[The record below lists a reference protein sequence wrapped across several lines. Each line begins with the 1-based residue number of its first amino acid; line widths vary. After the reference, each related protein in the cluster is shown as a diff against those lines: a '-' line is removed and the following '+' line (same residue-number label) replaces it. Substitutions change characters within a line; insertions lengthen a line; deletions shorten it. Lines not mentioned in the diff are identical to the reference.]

1 MSCCPDADVKIYLDA
16 APEARAKR
24 RMLQNEEK
32 GIEEPYEEV
41 LAAIIERDA
50 RDKNRKE
57 APLRVSKDARV
68 LDSSK
73 PEFPG
78 NRRRCLR
85 MD

>member
-1 MSCCPDADVKIYLDA
+1 MLPDADVKIYLDA

-50 RDKNRKE
+50 RDKTARKPRF
-57 APLRVSKDARV
+57 AFPKTRVFLIPAA
-68 LDSSK
+68 
-73 PEFPG
+73 
-78 NRRRCLR
+78 
-85 MD
+85 